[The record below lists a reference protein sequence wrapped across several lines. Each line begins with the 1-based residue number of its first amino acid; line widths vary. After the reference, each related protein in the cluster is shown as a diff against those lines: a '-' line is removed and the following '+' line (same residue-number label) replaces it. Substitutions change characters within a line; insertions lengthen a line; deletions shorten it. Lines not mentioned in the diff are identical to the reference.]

1 MATTREQIEALARQM
16 ETQADEAYARGWRDA
31 IAALQSQAAQLGVPT
46 NAKQEAAD
54 LPPTPPA
61 KPRGRPAKAIS
72 LVRDAIYSNPGLR
85 GVDLIGKLSVGETP
99 VVDRTVRSALRRLRK
114 ARVIWQRN
122 GKWYPKP
129 KDAAGVGDVETN
141 NGETFGTSPH

>member
-1 MATTREQIEALARQM
+1 MTYAIA
-16 ETQADEAYARGWRDA
+16 TQADEAYARGWRDA

-54 LPPTPPA
+54 SPPPP

-72 LVRDAIYSNPGLR
+72 LVRDAIYSTPGLR
-85 GVDLIGKLSVGETP
+85 GVDLIGKLSTGDTP

-114 ARVIWQRN
+114 SRVIWQRN
-122 GKWYPKP
+122 GKWYPKQNES
-129 KDAAGVGDVETN
+129 AGVGDAETN